1 MSSVTPLEHTVI
13 GGIAGFTE
21 VCVMQ
26 PTIAIKNA
34 LQQGRPIPMSPS
46 VLYRGLAINSAATFP
61 ITAVQFGVNR
71 ALEKLHQTQT
81 GFNPGSLATMGIAM
95 TAGATS
101 GFIGCPAELLMIQQ
115 QKTGLSLAGQFKE
128 LVRTF
133 GMSKI
138 YKGLVSAVGWLVGGR
153 GLLLARWGSG
163 QEFCLYP
170 LIPHALVLV
179 SKPQHCRFKDSLA
192 SVITLLTRTH
202 HRPLLSLSQPSTMM
216 RESLYTAGYLG
227 VAPLLKT
234 TLREHEAFEGMPGAA
249 ALAAGVSAGILATV
263 TSHPADTIKTRMQA
277 FPDNKA
283 HPEYASFVSTTRHIL
298 ATEGVQGF
306 FAGVLP
312 RTFRLIGAVFIL
324 GGIRTALVD
333 AVEDYR
339 YDHGLLPEKLE

>member
-1 MSSVTPLEHTVI
+1 
-13 GGIAGFTE
+13 
-21 VCVMQ
+21 
-26 PTIAIKNA
+26 
-34 LQQGRPIPMSPS
+34 
-46 VLYRGLAINSAATFP
+46 
-61 ITAVQFGVNR
+61 
-71 ALEKLHQTQT
+71 
-81 GFNPGSLATMGIAM
+81 
-95 TAGATS
+95 
-101 GFIGCPAELLMIQQ
+101 
-115 QKTGLSLAGQFKE
+115 
-128 LVRTF
+128 
-133 GMSKI
+133 
-138 YKGLVSAVGWLVGGR
+138 
-153 GLLLARWGSG
+153 
-163 QEFCLYP
+163 
-170 LIPHALVLV
+170 
-179 SKPQHCRFKDSLA
+179 
-192 SVITLLTRTH
+192 
-202 HRPLLSLSQPSTMM
+202 MM